1 MGRQGEY
8 DDDVDIV
15 DVDLEEE
22 IDEND
27 AWCVWLNFTV
37 LVQLLS
43 TRTNNGCDL
52 ICY

>member
-8 DDDVDIV
+8 DDDVDIM

-27 AWCVWLNFTV
+27 AWCVKLNFTV

-43 TRTNNGCDL
+43 TRTR
-52 ICY
+52 IE

>member
-8 DDDVDIV
+8 DDDVDIM

-27 AWCVWLNFTV
+27 AWCVGLNFS
-37 LVQLLS
+37 VQVHLLS
-43 TRTNNGCDL
+43 SVTR
-52 ICY
+52 IE